1 MLLNQKKI
9 GLALDVGALIGGYA
23 IELRNYGFRG
33 TIISFEPVADSFLRL
48 TQKTQKDRLWEAYQL
63 ALGPK
68 EGTISLN
75 VGDKIWTSSV
85 LDYSAAYKG
94 VDPGLK
100 SQPQEAKMVRL
111 DDWTFRNRLQE
122 KRMFIKLDVQ
132 GYERECLEGARGI
145 LNNVQMIQ
153 CELSLS
159 ELYTGSWMFG
169 EALDWFEDN
178 GFTLYQCEPVFV
190 DKKTAR
196 LLQVDGLFVRP
207 KMN

>member
-1 MLLNQKKI
+1 MSELNKIGKFIKSILNKFGWDLRGYQPRMRDARTMLLNQKKI

-132 GYERECLEGARGI
+132 GSKR
-145 LNNVQMIQ
+145 V
-153 CELSLS
+153 
-159 ELYTGSWMFG
+159 
-169 EALDWFEDN
+169 
-178 GFTLYQCEPVFV
+178 P
-190 DKKTAR
+190 
-196 LLQVDGLFVRP
+196 
-207 KMN
+207 